1 MAVEDDLLEARQ
13 VFSGDESGPRRR
25 LVRGSRRLRRWPPGR
40 RSSIDEDDLPA
51 RSAEPVLGPE
61 VEVAGRAR
69 QGLADAVEPLP
80 MGVSNT
86 TPSRSVGGKL
96 SRTTGCC
103 HASSSSSRST
113 PPASQSVLAQETP
126 TQPGDRRR
134 RPTGEEGSLG
144 AAGWPPPGRGGCWV
158 YTA

>member
-1 MAVEDDLLEARQ
+1 RRLLALPPRPGTPTRPPGPLPAAAR
-13 VFSGDESGPRRR
+13 PRR
-25 LVRGSRRLRRWPPGR
+25 LISRSLRWSHTLRRWPPGR

-86 TPSRSVGGKL
+86 TPSRSVGG
-96 SRTTGCC
+96 
-103 HASSSSSRST
+103 
-113 PPASQSVLAQETP
+113 
-126 TQPGDRRR
+126 
-134 RPTGEEGSLG
+134 
-144 AAGWPPPGRGGCWV
+144 
-158 YTA
+158 